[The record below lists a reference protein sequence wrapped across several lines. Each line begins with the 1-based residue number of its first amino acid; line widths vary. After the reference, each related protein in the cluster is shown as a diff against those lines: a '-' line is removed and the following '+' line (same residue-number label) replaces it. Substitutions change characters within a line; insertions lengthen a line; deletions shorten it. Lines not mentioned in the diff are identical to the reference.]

1 MALHVIAQ
9 FVVRPDEIQAAGDI
23 LRELVGPIRSDPG
36 CLRCNL
42 VVDKENPAS
51 FAYIEEWRDEAALDQ
66 HLKDA
71 EVLRLVDLVVPLLA
85 TPFSLA
91 RYNDAAR

>member
-9 FVVRPDEIQAAGDI
+9 FVARPDTVADARGI
-23 LRELVGPIRSDPG
+23 LSELVAPIRRDPG

-42 VVDKENPAS
+42 VVDETDPTS
-51 FAYIEEWRDEAALDQ
+51 FVYVEEWRDGAALDL
-66 HLKDA
+66 HLQDP

-85 TPFSLA
+85 KPFSLA
-91 RYNDAAR
+91 RYSVV